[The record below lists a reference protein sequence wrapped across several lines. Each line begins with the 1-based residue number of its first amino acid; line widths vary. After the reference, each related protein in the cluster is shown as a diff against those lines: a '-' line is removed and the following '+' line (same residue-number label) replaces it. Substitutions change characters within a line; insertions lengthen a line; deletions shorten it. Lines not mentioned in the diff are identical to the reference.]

1 MQPIS
6 RQEMYGF
13 LGINIVIGYHKL
25 PSSTDYWKG
34 DQDLSV
40 PFVSSVL
47 PRNRFS
53 QILGNLHIY
62 DNHAIPEG
70 NKDKLLKVRPLI
82 TAMNNNY
89 MQLYNVSRKV
99 SIDESMILY
108 KGRHSIKQYNPM
120 KPIKRG
126 YKLWVRA
133 DMDGYISKFDVYQ
146 GKTDTSSGDSEDNST
161 EQEFGLGE
169 QVVQT
174 MTKDLFG
181 KYHQVYFDN
190 FFTSI
195 PLMEYLKAN
204 GVDACGTIRSHRKC
218 LPHDLKADSNM
229 VRGEYDY
236 RVTKQGIVF
245 YKWKDNKSVFLVSN
259 FHGTE
264 ASAVSRTQKD
274 GSKKQFLCP
283 AAVKEYNENMGGV
296 DKADML
302 CAVHG
307 LDRKSKKWWHRIFF
321 GIIDRTLINAYV
333 AYCKIESSKITT
345 LEFRRLVAQTLIT
358 LAQPPKVGR
367 PALSVTPPVSK
378 KRRSSEFSVPKSIRL
393 QNRGAHWV
401 IYDKKRGRCEECQ
414 RNKVE
419 SRPHSLCSMCK
430 VFLCCN
436 EKKNCFAA
444 FHEVE

>member
-1 MQPIS
+1 
-6 RQEMYGF
+6 
-13 LGINIVIGYHKL
+13 
-25 PSSTDYWKG
+25 
-34 DQDLSV
+34 
-40 PFVSSVL
+40 
-47 PRNRFS
+47 
-53 QILGNLHIY
+53 
-62 DNHAIPEG
+62 
-70 NKDKLLKVRPLI
+70 
-82 TAMNNNY
+82 
-89 MQLYNVSRKV
+89 
-99 SIDESMILY
+99 
-108 KGRHSIKQYNPM
+108 
-120 KPIKRG
+120 
-126 YKLWVRA
+126 
-133 DMDGYISKFDVYQ
+133 MDGYISKFYVYQ